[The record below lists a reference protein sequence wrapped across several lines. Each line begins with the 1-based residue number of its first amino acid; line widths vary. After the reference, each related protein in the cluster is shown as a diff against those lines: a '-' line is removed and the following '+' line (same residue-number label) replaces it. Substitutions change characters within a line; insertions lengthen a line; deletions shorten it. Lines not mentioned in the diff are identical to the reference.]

1 MPAILVVDDDPGIV
15 RLVRS
20 YLEQAGF
27 KVQSAFDGA
36 TARRLIRNER
46 PDLAILDLMLP
57 DDDGFEI
64 ARALRSDP
72 ATANLPIIMLT
83 ARVDD
88 TDRIVGLELGA
99 DDYIVKPFNPREVV
113 ARVRAVLRRVGGGAV
128 VRNRIELGSL
138 VLDLDAHQA
147 WLAGH
152 ELELTPTEFALLS
165 LFMRYPGHAFTRA
178 ELLEQGLGYAA
189 TGLER
194 TIDSHI
200 KNLRKKL
207 EADPAAP
214 VIETVY
220 GVGYRLRNV

>member
-1 MPAILVVDDDPGIV
+1 MPTILVVDDDPGII
-15 RLVRS
+15 RLVCS

-27 KVQSAFDGA
+27 RVLSANDGN
-36 TARRLIRNER
+36 TARRMIRQEH
-46 PDLAILDLMLP
+46 PDLVILDLMLP
-57 DDDGFEI
+57 DADGFDI
-64 ARALRSDP
+64 ARSLRADD
-72 ATANLPIIMLT
+72 ATAHLPIVMLT

-99 DDYIVKPFNPREVV
+99 DDYITKPFNPREVV
-113 ARVRAVLRRVGGGAV
+113 ARVRAVLRRAAGGVTPQRLVNG
-128 VRNRIELGSL
+128 GL

-147 WLAGH
+147 WLGGK
-152 ELELTPTEFALLS
+152 ELSLTPTEFALLA
-165 LFMRYPGHAFTRA
+165 LLMRYPGHAFTRA
-178 ELLEQGLGYAA
+178 DLLEQGLGYAA

-207 EADPAAP
+207 ETDPTAP